1 MISVRSL
8 QRSEGDVSDPIKY
21 LFLIRI
27 SSRVDLAMSFCPS
40 VRPYGITLR
49 TIRAILLRFGMQI
62 QQAAQNC
69 GSYSFDARIKFLA
82 EMYCSHQYQLI
93 DPKKNLPRQL

>member
-1 MISVRSL
+1 
-8 QRSEGDVSDPIKY
+8 
-21 LFLIRI
+21 
-27 SSRVDLAMSFCPS
+27 
-40 VRPYGITLR
+40 
-49 TIRAILLRFGMQI
+49 MQI

>member
-1 MISVRSL
+1 
-8 QRSEGDVSDPIKY
+8 
-21 LFLIRI
+21 
-27 SSRVDLAMSFCPS
+27 
-40 VRPYGITLR
+40 
-49 TIRAILLRFGMQI
+49 MQI

-69 GSYSFDARIKFLA
+69 GSYSFDARIKLA